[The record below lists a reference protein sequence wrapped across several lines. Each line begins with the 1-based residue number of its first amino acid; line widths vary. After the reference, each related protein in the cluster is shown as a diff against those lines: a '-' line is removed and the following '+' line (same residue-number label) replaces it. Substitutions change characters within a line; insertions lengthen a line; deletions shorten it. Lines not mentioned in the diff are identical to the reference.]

1 MYTYLLVAIIT
12 LVDGSPLPDLPL
24 EMYDSK
30 EICMEQA
37 YPPHGSKYVE
47 KIRIEWE
54 IHMKNQAETRNI
66 DTVSLTCDAIVVDK
80 FYEKPGD
87 FNL

>member
-1 MYTYLLVAIIT
+1 
-12 LVDGSPLPDLPL
+12 
-24 EMYDSK
+24 
-30 EICMEQA
+30 
-37 YPPHGSKYVE
+37 
-47 KIRIEWE
+47 
-54 IHMKNQAETRNI
+54 MKNQAETRNI